1 MRIIRLHKKP
11 SPAGH
16 GGGMC
21 KRLLKSSTGPDN
33 YKPKKWLRKLLPF
46 A

>member
-1 MRIIRLHKKP
+1 MRIIVRLHKRP

-33 YKPKKWLRKLLPF
+33 YKPYECVECVEC
-46 A
+46 